1 MAINPY
7 DPKLSI
13 DPYALDNAKSTSL
26 LPEEQ
31 QQKLRGEQGVP
42 VFFSTPEEEE
52 NNNLLDAFKYSID
65 QPLENMATT
74 FQALGMKGGESF
86 LRNLVEA
93 PEDYE
98 EAAGKFMNAQGEGF
112 DFGYLPRAVF
122 EQAGQIA
129 GSIISRVGGAAIGGA
144 IGNVPGA
151 AIGAFTAP
159 ALFEAIQIAGPTA
172 FERARNNGREEPNW
186 DDWWASMPSTVT
198 SGALNAIGIRNV
210 GVLNKLGGAG
220 LKPTSLRI
228 GKALVEEKVTEGLQ
242 SYSEQIGG
250 SAFTDAGVKI
260 DHKQALGEALIGGFA
275 AGVTQT
281 GAELLP
287 TRTADDTVPP
297 ITPPPPIEPVE
308 GESEIIQDSL
318 SGLNIDLDDNQE
330 IRIPETAPE
339 IQETAPE
346 IPEVTPEVTPE
357 VKPVTPVPEEVVEA
371 EPSFLSSNFTVPLG
385 LTSITDLP
393 SEKRFAANKR
403 INSIYRGEQDLGAFT
418 DQELDEVI
426 TSYQETL
433 DYMDVEGFDPSI
445 IDTATNDLNLLI
457 DEKDKRSQL
466 LQKTVDVIEKS
477 IDLDDEVIEEEPTAE
492 TEYKKA
498 ELRPEGMSDEEAQR
512 LGFISKLPTKE
523 QSEKLQQARKQK
535 EAESKKATP
544 KKPIPLKVNK
554 KNPVNKKEVEVEFLD
569 DESARVYQD
578 ETEVITRGGTKKVKK
593 KLNQTAK
600 FRKEVANKFGIGL
613 DAYKKLSKKYTKY
626 VDESSK
632 AATTPNFKPASFED
646 FAEDQIG
653 IVSSEDIIN
662 YLSEK
667 NISTSDN
674 AFKKYLRTQAG
685 VDSLDQVQGFKRKEI
700 MRNITS
706 LPLMGKKNSPID
718 KAFNVER
725 DNIEIATRKKQITD
739 RALKINN
746 KAGNTQAK
754 LIRDAKSA
762 GVPDQQIFEQSTGK
776 PFTKMDIARA
786 IATREENLM
795 QTAEE
800 TAERTAA
807 TEVPNVIV
815 EKRTAKKSEVNQNAY
830 LVKFPDKS
838 KVRVPLDDRL
848 EGDQANNTAAKF
860 ALEERVDRLRKQNEK
875 RKNPIVASDNDYNLA
890 VRSMLLSG
898 EKPIAILERITTSAK
913 YSTTPSLDGFIAP
926 PLPQVSDLRNAK
938 YRFKEK
944 VDVKNILSNMRRD
957 TRRMFPNADVAVVD
971 ELFDENNENVAGLTK
986 EDLIMIALD
995 DKFTDPTETLY
1006 HEAVHWFD
1014 INGFF
1019 DDDAIQMLK
1028 ENESRIRNIAEGREG
1043 KPVEN
1048 FGEAVAIASGVYN
1061 YAKRNK
1067 GASDI
1072 NMSQFLPPMRRFFEK
1087 LYKLFSRFKT
1097 FLNKKKYNNIEDLFE
1112 AMDQGVLFK
1121 ETLETQ
1127 RQLTPENEDFVKEN
1141 FKDAGDV
1148 GSYKGGQL
1156 VQKLTPAYKAA
1167 VEKYDPF
1174 WLNTKAFNHAPN
1186 SYLDS
1191 MNLELFVQNEL
1202 KERINKEST
1211 KKTQGKFWIEK
1222 IYGGKGKKQLSAK
1235 YEEETGLRAWLS
1247 IDRNIDRV
1255 IDKEEVQDYVNAHSD
1270 IYSVMMYGNPLELH
1284 PIDPQERAAL
1294 RDIETEINLVN
1305 TQIRQNNDQLRTVAS
1320 GNQKLF
1326 KNLRTQFYDG
1336 PNSDGESAFYSAM
1349 YTDSVIDEWKK
1360 EAKKE
1365 DFPLNV
1371 SDKDFNHLKNALNSD
1386 VAPPDFVN
1394 SAKDMK
1400 KTEDILGRM
1409 LQPFYSYNIAL
1420 DMMISRMVDSEVL
1433 EKFITDVE
1441 ARSSIEFIDGKVNV
1455 TQLQLTSDNLIE
1467 YINGFKSVEEIN
1479 NFTKANGFT
1488 MEDGELYNINQ
1499 LLVNNLFLR
1508 NKSKLFDTLLNDPQA
1523 SENPDVTYSQFV
1535 SLKDPKWGVGFYQGI
1550 DEIDLYIAPI
1560 KRMHIRAAAL
1570 LKGIENLPRD
1580 DAGLRQLA
1588 EEEFIADPNA
1598 VDVQIEPM
1606 AETTAAQESW
1616 RLSFN
1621 NLRSDNYREFRIVH
1635 TPSSLGQQPYINN
1648 DHFEK
1653 IPGAFM
1659 HMRVRDIYD
1668 VDGKRYLF
1676 IEEIQSDYFSDLKK
1690 ALNLEFPEGS
1700 PDRIA
1705 MDQNKNI
1712 TNELAEKI
1720 DAAYKKGMKVG
1731 EGGKVVGQTIPLIGK
1746 YNLDFNAYQDFAVN
1760 FLTKVAIDNNYAGIR
1775 HINTNLQAER
1785 NMQNLSDSFDNLYYL
1800 SSVNPNDMEL
1810 KEVEGINF
1818 YYHKPSGQSITIA
1831 ELQERPDIFTAADSH
1846 EQQSGKM
1853 AAANLLAERFASNP
1867 NSYEYTTYVN
1877 HVRLIGMLGSNV
1889 GQDITVPLNQIK
1901 DIQVVEGQI
1910 LPRLEESELV
1920 RHEGAINHLT
1930 DDGSKKSS
1938 STLDSLLPKGYS
1950 DIISEQVK
1958 FAIPPAFKRNLVSTA
1973 TPLTDGGFVA
1983 SNVQYQQNRLE
1994 GIGNGYFNM
2003 RSISP
2008 ELVRGFMKQGFEQY
2022 GAPMSKR
2029 LITAMK
2035 KIDGGKGY
2043 KVAGI
2048 GTNAIAAELYDG
2060 ANLKDIRNNNW
2071 WANRLFENLS
2081 YDELTDIDKNTVKQ
2095 ERMKAELLIESKLGT
2110 KPASTQGRE
2119 VRGERFRFQ
2128 GVDFDEGFTEQF
2140 ARQSGGVAVG
2150 AKFSSTPANVQKANI
2165 VTRQLDKLRNL
2176 TDTFSGF
2183 GTLIN
2188 AKNYRRKRNLLF
2200 GNISRAEEVAS
2211 FMFKKIGAITNPVK
2225 GKDTPER
2232 QKLRKEFTEFME
2244 GGRTISPDIISDPK
2258 LRPIAVKAKNLI
2270 DQVGEALVKKGLLS
2284 REIFERNR
2292 GSYMPQLYMKY
2303 IMQKPDGSFYD
2314 YTQQRSEDLTEETKL
2329 VLGDI
2334 ADLSPEFRVFTA
2346 ISRPLRDIAML
2357 DFFEAVSKE
2366 EGWSIQDDKV
2376 MVSIDTDN
2384 GTKMKVSAF
2393 WLKEEADRLNEQAN
2407 IFQASEPAAA
2417 EQMRQKANE
2426 YNAIAN
2432 PAIEK
2437 LGGIDVM
2444 AMDVPKGFRRLP
2456 NTKKYGMLKGVAVR
2470 NEIYNDVIGSF
2481 TMGDTD
2487 NWYNRALGA
2496 MKKGT
2501 SIWKT
2506 LKVPLNP
2513 PTVVRNV
2520 GSNMILMNLVG
2531 NIAIHKVIPRMRQ
2544 ALDQIRNNGPAWQVS
2559 KKHGIIGTGFNKQE
2573 MYQASEELIALEE
2586 QVHALGPITKFFSM
2600 PKMLMKKILKKGGD
2614 LYQFTESVGK
2624 TAIVI
2629 DYMEKNASKVGTEY
2643 IDPYT
2648 NTTKTY
2654 TQQDLE
2660 FDAFDLAQKALFD
2673 YSDLPEGGK
2682 LFRSAPIGMPFFT
2695 FYYKA
2700 FPALVEVAVKHPMRF
2715 APYVALSAGLSALTS
2730 VAFDFDDD
2738 EAEKLKK
2745 SLEPWIA
2752 RRTGVHVLPWKD
2764 SDGRF
2769 QFIDI
2774 GYFFP
2779 WTMYADAVNN
2789 AFNGEFM
2796 ELQRSTGLFSGPF
2809 SDILMALKT
2818 NRDPFTQRVIW
2829 DERDPVE
2836 ERVKN
2841 LMWYTYSIG
2850 MPSWLTPTGAI
2861 SKTARALKDTPRPT
2875 GQPADTVPQAFLRFA
2890 GINLYGLEPRETRQ
2904 RNRKRMQREIDDT
2917 RQRMRYM
2924 MKNKSL
2930 DQETKDARRRRY
2942 ISLINQKQQEMTQ
2955 YLTDTALPEG
2965 LMNRK
2970 SKFRR

>member
-1 MAINPY
+1 MAINSY
-7 DPKLSI
+7 DPKFSI
-13 DPYALDNAKSTSL
+13 DSYALDNAKSTSL

-31 QQKLRGEQGVP
+31 QQKLRGERGVP

-93 PEDYE
+93 PENYE
-98 EAAGKFMNAQGEGF
+98 SAAEQFYSENEGF
-112 DFGYLPRAVF
+112 DFSYLPRAAF

-129 GSIISRVGGAAIGGA
+129 GSIISRAGGAALGGA

-172 FERARNNGREEPNW
+172 FERARNRHPVGVYKEPTW
-186 DDWWASMPSTVT
+186 EDWWEAMPSTVT

-220 LKPTSLRI
+220 LKKAALRT
-228 GKALVEEKVTEGLQ
+228 GKALTEEGVTEGLQ
-242 SYSEQIGG
+242 SFTEQAGG
-250 SAFTDAGVKI
+250 TAFTDAGLKI
-260 DHKQALGEALIGGFA
+260 DPKQALSEALIGGFA
-275 AGVTQT
+275 SGVTQT

-287 TRTADDTVPP
+287 TKTADDTVPP

-318 SGLNIDLDDNQE
+318 SGLNIDIDDNQE
-330 IRIPETAPE
+330 IRIP
-339 IQETAPE
+339 ETAPE

-393 SEKRFAANKR
+393 SEKRLAANKR
-403 INSIYRGEQDLGAFT
+403 INSIYQGEQDLGAFT

-445 IDTATNDLNLLI
+445 INTAKDDLNLLI

-466 LQKTVDVIEKS
+466 LQKTVGIIEKS

-535 EAESKKATP
+535 EAKSKKATP

-569 DESARVYQD
+569 EESARVYQD
-578 ETEVITRGGTKKVKK
+578 ETEVITRGGTKKAKK
-593 KLNQTAK
+593 TLNQTNK
-600 FRKEVANKFGIGL
+600 FRTEVANKFGIGL
-613 DAYKKLSKKYTKY
+613 GAYKKLSKKYTKY

-646 FAEDQIG
+646 FAVDQIG

-662 YLSEK
+662 HLSEK

-762 GVPDQQIFEQSTGK
+762 GVPDQQIFEQRTGK
-776 PFTKMDIARA
+776 AFTKMDIARA

-800 TAERTAA
+800 SAERTAA

-815 EKRTAKKSEVNQNAY
+815 EKRKAEKSKVNQNIY
-830 LVKFPDKS
+830 VVTFPDKS
-838 KVRVPLDDRL
+838 KVKVAVDDRL

-875 RKNPIVASDNDYNLA
+875 RKNPIVASDNDYNQA

-938 YRFKEK
+938 YRFKES
-944 VDVKNILSNMRRD
+944 VNVENILANMRRD

-1043 KPVEN
+1043 KPVES
-1048 FGEAVAIASGVYN
+1048 FDEAVAIASGVYN
-1061 YAKRNK
+1061 FAKRNK

-1156 VQKLTPAYKAA
+1156 VQKLTPAYRAA

-1235 YEEETGLRAWLS
+1235 YEEETGLRAWLNEK
-1247 IDRNIDRV
+1247 DNVDRV
-1255 IDKEEVQDYVNAHSD
+1255 IPKEEVQDYVNAHSD

-1320 GNQKLF
+1320 GSQKLF
-1326 KNLRTQFYDG
+1326 TTLRTQFYDG

-1479 NFTKANGFT
+1479 NFTEANGFT

-1508 NKSKLFDTLLNDPQA
+1508 NKSKLFDTFLNDPQA
-1523 SENPDVTYSQFV
+1523 SENPDITYDQFV
-1535 SLKDPKWGVGFYQGI
+1535 SLKDPKWGVGYYQGI
-1550 DEIDLYIAPI
+1550 DEIDLYFAPI

-1570 LKGIENLPRD
+1570 LKGIDNLPRD
-1580 DAGLRQLA
+1580 DAGLRQLS

-1598 VDVQIEPM
+1598 VDVQIEAM
-1606 AETTAAQESW
+1606 AETPSAQESW

-1720 DAAYKKGMKVG
+1720 DAAYTKGMKVG

-1901 DIQVVEGQI
+1901 AIQAVEGQI
-1910 LPRLEESELV
+1910 LAQLEESELV

-1930 DDGSKKSS
+1930 DDGSKKAS

-2095 ERMKAELLIESKLGT
+2095 ERIKAELLIESKLGT

-2366 EGWSIQDDKV
+2366 EGWSIQDDNV

-2437 LGGIDVM
+2437 LGGKDVM
-2444 AMDVPKGFRRLP
+2444 AMDVPKGYRRLP

-2520 GSNMILMNLVG
+2520 GSNMILMNLIG

-2544 ALDQIRNNGPAWQVS
+2544 AIDQIRNNGPAWQVA
-2559 KKHGIIGTGFNKQE
+2559 KTHGIIGTGFNKQE

-2586 QVHALGPITKFFSM
+2586 QMHALGPITKFFSM

-2624 TAIVI
+2624 TAIII

-2654 TQQDLE
+2654 TQKDLE

-2682 LFRSAPIGMPFFT
+2682 LLRSAPIGMPFFT

-2861 SKTARALKDTPRPT
+2861 SKTVRALKDTPRPT

-2917 RQRMRYM
+2917 SQRMRYM

-2930 DQETKDARRRRY
+2930 DQETKDARKRRY
-2942 ISLINQKQQEMTQ
+2942 LSLINQKRQEMSQ